1 MLREQ
6 LGAANFDAAWAEGQG
21 MTPEQAIEY
30 GLEATVTRER
40 EAGQTP
46 SRKRKKE
53 SEGLTGRERQVA
65 ALIAQGE
72 SNREI
77 AEELVVSERTVE
89 THVANILNKLGFTSR
104 AQVRKW
110 ARASGLTKES
120 E

>member
-1 MLREQ
+1 
-6 LGAANFDAAWAEGQG
+6 
-21 MTPEQAIEY
+21 MTQEQAIEY
-30 GLEATVTRER
+30 ARAVTAPQSQVVET
-40 EAGQTP
+40 QT
-46 SRKRKKE
+46 E
-53 SEGLTGRERQVA
+53 SQTTNNQFVGLTGRERQVA
-65 ALIAQGE
+65 SLIAQGE

-110 ARASGLTKES
+110 ARVNGLTQQS